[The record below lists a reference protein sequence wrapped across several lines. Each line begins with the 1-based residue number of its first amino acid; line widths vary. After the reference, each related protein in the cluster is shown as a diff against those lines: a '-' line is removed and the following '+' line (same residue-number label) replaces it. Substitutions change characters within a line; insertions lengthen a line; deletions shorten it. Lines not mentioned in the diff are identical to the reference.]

1 MMFKTAKWILNC
13 TFAHPYLRQTTS
25 ELRSHI
31 FLRVPTLPSFINLH
45 IQLLHP
51 GLLVGCRGN
60 FSRKSC
66 RGAKTNW
73 KDAVDGM
80 GDRVQKG
87 GSLDPQQQLGPLWFE
102 GSKRS
107 WERVGY
113 PFNQCRTKE
122 GPDEG
127 NLKMVVQVVE
137 WIE

>member
-1 MMFKTAKWILNC
+1 MRMMFKTAKWIFNG

-31 FLRVPTLPSFINLH
+31 FLRVPSLPSFINLH

-80 GDRVQKG
+80 GDKVQKKG
-87 GSLDPQQQLGPLWFE
+87 AHWTPGNSWGPFGSRGARGPENESGVLLTNAAQKKAQMR
-102 GSKRS
+102 G
-107 WERVGY
+107 
-113 PFNQCRTKE
+113 
-122 GPDEG
+122 
-127 NLKMVVQVVE
+127 
-137 WIE
+137 I